1 MFSPEL
7 RDSVSPADLK
17 PLTHICRSL
26 PTFSLSVSP
35 ETTDTVKFPGTIL
48 QLEPSGQREHLDR
61 APRYLACVPEAG
73 MVGVIE
79 SFYMCH
85 VPTAEL
91 CRGAA

>member
-1 MFSPEL
+1 MQISSHL
-7 RDSVSPADLK
+7 
-17 PLTHICRSL
+17 
-26 PTFSLSVSP
+26 LSVCLSGDDGYS
-35 ETTDTVKFPGTIL
+35 EFPGTIL

-61 APRYLACVPEAG
+61 APRYLACVPEAD

>member
-1 MFSPEL
+1 MQISSHL
-7 RDSVSPADLK
+7 
-17 PLTHICRSL
+17 
-26 PTFSLSVSP
+26 LSVCLSGDDGYN
-35 ETTDTVKFPGTIL
+35 EFPGTIL

-85 VPTAEL
+85 VPTAER